1 MATKRRRS
9 SSAGAAVGCGPVLAL
24 VVIGLL
30 IQYWW
35 VLLIALGVVALT
47 VALVR
52 FAMAPPRPARVRPL
66 KSARPSKPP
75 PVMTPPS
82 PALVNDDLAD
92 QMRAIKH
99 VRHIR
104 DMQEWDYE
112 WIRLTNPEKSSRE
125 LGEIA
130 NAHFARGRSIGINY
144 GDPSVPWLG
153 GPSLGQEAP
162 SCCRQCRDRGHHE
175 YLRRDCG
182 RRSVLDDELC

>member
-9 SSAGAAVGCGPVLAL
+9 SSAGAGAVGCGPFLAL

-30 IQYWW
+30 VQYWW

-52 FAMAPPRPARVRPL
+52 FATAPTRPARVRPL
-66 KSARPSKPP
+66 KSARPPKPR
-75 PVMTPPS
+75 PVMTPPR

-92 QMRAIKH
+92 QMRAIKQ

-104 DMQEWDYE
+104 EMQEWDYE
-112 WIRLTNPEKSSRE
+112 WIRLTNPQKSSHE
-125 LGEIA
+125 LSEIA

-144 GDPSVPWLG
+144 GDPSVP
-153 GPSLGQEAP
+153 
-162 SCCRQCRDRGHHE
+162 
-175 YLRRDCG
+175 
-182 RRSVLDDELC
+182 

>member
-1 MATKRRRS
+1 MATNRRRS
-9 SSAGAAVGCGPVLAL
+9 SSAGAGAVGCSPFLAL

-52 FAMAPPRPARVRPL
+52 FATAPTRPARVRRF
-66 KSARPSKPP
+66 KSARPPKPR
-75 PVMTPPS
+75 PVMTPPR

-92 QMRAIKH
+92 QMRAIKQ

-125 LGEIA
+125 LSEIA

-144 GDPSVPWLG
+144 GDPSVP
-153 GPSLGQEAP
+153 
-162 SCCRQCRDRGHHE
+162 
-175 YLRRDCG
+175 
-182 RRSVLDDELC
+182 

>member
-1 MATKRRRS
+1 MATNRRRS
-9 SSAGAAVGCGPVLAL
+9 SSAGAGAVGCSPFLAL

-52 FAMAPPRPARVRPL
+52 FATAPTRPARVRPL
-66 KSARPSKPP
+66 KSARPPKPR
-75 PVMTPPS
+75 PVMTPPR

-92 QMRAIKH
+92 QMRAIKQ

-125 LGEIA
+125 LSEIA

-144 GDPSVPWLG
+144 GDPSVP
-153 GPSLGQEAP
+153 
-162 SCCRQCRDRGHHE
+162 
-175 YLRRDCG
+175 
-182 RRSVLDDELC
+182 

>member
-1 MATKRRRS
+1 MATNRRRS
-9 SSAGAAVGCGPVLAL
+9 GNAGAGAAGCGPFLAL

-52 FAMAPPRPARVRPL
+52 FATAPTRPARVRRF
-66 KSARPSKPP
+66 KSARPPKPR
-75 PVMTPPS
+75 PVMTPPR

-92 QMRAIKH
+92 QMRAIKQ

-125 LGEIA
+125 LSEIA

-144 GDPSVPWLG
+144 GDPSVP
-153 GPSLGQEAP
+153 
-162 SCCRQCRDRGHHE
+162 
-175 YLRRDCG
+175 
-182 RRSVLDDELC
+182 

>member
-1 MATKRRRS
+1 MATNRRRS
-9 SSAGAAVGCGPVLAL
+9 SSAGAGAVGCGPFLAL

-52 FAMAPPRPARVRPL
+52 FATAPARPARVRPL
-66 KSARPSKPP
+66 KSARPPKPR
-75 PVMTPPS
+75 PVMTPPRS
-82 PALVNDDLAD
+82 ALVSEDLAV
-92 QMRAIKH
+92 QMRAIKQ

-112 WIRLTNPEKSSRE
+112 WIRLTNPGKSSRE
-125 LGEIA
+125 LSEIA

-144 GDPSVPWLG
+144 GDPPVP
-153 GPSLGQEAP
+153 
-162 SCCRQCRDRGHHE
+162 
-175 YLRRDCG
+175 
-182 RRSVLDDELC
+182 